1 MWDDDDW
8 SFLFFLFFLLLFWL
22 VEDEMLDDEM
32 VDDEMVD
39 DGEIGGKEQTPT
51 YEMVDRETDRWD
63 GKS

>member
-1 MWDDDDW
+1 
-8 SFLFFLFFLLLFWL
+8 L

-51 YEMVDRETDRWD
+51 YEMVDRETDR
-63 GKS
+63 